1 MAAAVD
7 SNRSRDIEAT
17 FERIQRPLRWP
28 LGDCRRRKVTTAALV
43 GFRFSR
49 MRGSAEAGFVFG
61 FALQSDALPGIREPP
76 EAVAY
81 AFVRPV
87 GSALY
92 EELVTRPR
100 SPVRRLVADGGSLG
114 YPFEF
119 HPDREAAAVRHRS
132 FARVPS
138 ELFVLGAADF
148 FMIAQEPLRAGGFM
162 ERVKRATPR
171 RGL

>member
-1 MAAAVD
+1 VD
-7 SNRSRDIEAT
+7 ADRSRDIEAT

-28 LGDCRRRKVTTAALV
+28 LGDFRRRKFATAGLV

-49 MRGSAEAGFVFG
+49 MRGSAEAGFVYG
-61 FALQSDALPGIREPP
+61 FALRTGTVPGVREPP

-87 GSALY
+87 GSDLFRD
-92 EELVTRPR
+92 LVTRPR
-100 SPVRRLVADGGSLG
+100 SPVRRLVADGRGLG

-119 HPDREAAAVRHRS
+119 HPEGEIVAVRHRS

-148 FMIAQEPLRAGGFM
+148 FMIAQQPLRVGGFM
-162 ERVKRATPR
+162 ERVKQATPR
-171 RGL
+171 RGP

>member
-1 MAAAVD
+1 MRDFRAAE
-7 SNRSRDIEAT
+7 IQAT

-28 LGDCRRRKVTTAALV
+28 LADFRRRKFVSGGVV

-61 FALQSDALPGIREPP
+61 FALAAEAVPGVREPP

-92 EELVTRPR
+92 RELVSGPR
-100 SPVRRLVADGGSLG
+100 SAVRKLVAGGRSLG

-119 HPDREAAAVRHRS
+119 HPGSETPAVRHRS
-132 FARVPS
+132 FARLPP

-148 FMIAQEPLRAGGFM
+148 FMVAQQPLRMSGFM
-162 ERVKRATPR
+162 DRVKQATPR
-171 RGL
+171 KGP